1 MSTAIVAQY
10 TDEGFAVAADSLRKN
25 ALTGE
30 DVSTK
35 VQKIFPIEE
44 KQNRR
49 ALAYGLAGAVDI
61 VNQDGTSL
69 FNFADEFSTAVQ
81 RLTDVPI
88 AGLDSYAKR
97 LSALVNERL
106 RMKRENGGISDYPS
120 IPNAAGVIAKVMLV
134 GYYGDVGCLAEFD
147 FRHSNQTLLEP
158 ALTKMLVGPTSFEIF
173 SGSKFIADRMF
184 NSKDPKFSKYRTVSV
199 RKGIPPATLSEAEE
213 LVRNYIQACIDNQSR
228 DEECRQIGGQPH
240 VATISP
246 EHGFEWVT
254 PPLQVQST
262 VRR

>member
-10 TDEGFAVAADSLRKN
+10 TDEGFAIAADSLRKN

-35 VQKIFPIEE
+35 VQKVFPIEE
-44 KQNRR
+44 KQNKRV
-49 ALAYGLAGAVDI
+49 LAYGLAGAVDI
-61 VNQDGTSL
+61 PDSDGVSL
-69 FNFADEFSTAVQ
+69 FNFADEFSTAAQ

-88 AGLDSYAKR
+88 AGLDSYAKQ
-97 LSALVNERL
+97 LSGLVNERL
-106 RMKRENGGISDYPS
+106 LMKRQIGDLSSYPS

-134 GYYGDVGCLAEFD
+134 GYYRDVGCLVELD

-158 ALTKMLVGPTSFEIF
+158 APGKSLIGPTSFEVF
-173 SGSKFIADRMF
+173 SGSNFIVKKMF
-184 NSKDPKFSKYRTVSV
+184 RSKDVKFSKYRTRSL
-199 RKGIPPATLSEAEE
+199 RKGIPPQTLSEATE

-228 DEECRQIGGQPH
+228 DEECKSIGGQPQ

-246 EHGFEWVT
+246 EHGFEWVI
-254 PPLQVQST
+254 PPL
-262 VRR
+262 